1 MHPSEATSINEKKLI
16 YTQADVDELLAEIKG
31 MNLYEEILKK
41 HNDVRTPSNDAIIN
55 SKIKIVRILN
65 LYCSLVLMNHQFVE

>member
-55 SKIKIVRILN
+55 SKIKIVQILN
-65 LYCSLVLMNHQFVE
+65 LYCSIVLMNHQFVE